1 MTKNSHVPHGQ
12 LVADIEAGTI
22 DTVLAVFGDHAGRM
36 VGKRTDG
43 QFYLDVVHTDGTEN
57 CDYLIACDLDNNP
70 IPGFRWASYD
80 QGYGDMRGVVD
91 EATVRY
97 LPWIDKTAMV
107 ICDLVD
113 VDTGEPV
120 AVSPRAMLQAQ
131 VAKADALGWVPMLGS
146 EIEFFLFKEGF
157 DEANALGYRDLTPN
171 SPYLEDYHILQTTKE
186 EDVMGAIRRHLA
198 AAGMPVEFSKGEAG
212 KGQHELNLT
221 YTTAVEMADINLLF
235 KNAVKEIAHSCG
247 KSATFMAKPFFDDA
261 GSSCHI
267 HSSLWSADGEALMP
281 ESGDHHGDDGHHDP
295 HHMSQLFRWYLG
307 GLMATA
313 REFSL
318 LFAPTVNSYKRFQPG
333 SWAPTGVGWDVDNR
347 TLGFRVVGH
356 GKGMRVESR
365 IPGAD
370 ANTYHAFAA
379 TIAGGLYGI
388 EHQIEPP
395 APYQGNGYTATD
407 IERIPWTFAEAI
419 DLWRNSSIARE
430 CFGDDVHH
438 HVLVHA
444 EAEWLAFNSTVT
456 EWERQRYFE
465 RI

>member
-1 MTKNSHVPHGQ
+1 MTKNSHVSHDQ
-12 LVADIEAGTI
+12 LVADIQSGTI
-22 DTVLAVFGDHAGRM
+22 DTVLAVFGDHAGRL

-43 QFYLDVVHTDGTEN
+43 HFYVDVVHEDGTEN

-91 EATVRY
+91 ESTVRY
-97 LPWIDKTAMV
+97 LPWIDKTALV
-107 ICDLVD
+107 LVDLVD
-113 VDTGEPV
+113 VDTGAPV
-120 AVSPRAMLQAQ
+120 EVSPRRILQRQ
-131 VAKADALGWVPMLGS
+131 VELAAAEGYVPMIGS
-146 EIEFFLFKEGF
+146 EIEFFLFKEGY
-157 DEANALGYRDLTPN
+157 DEANGLGYRDLTPN
-171 SPYLEDYHILQTTKE
+171 SPYVEDYHILQTTKE
-186 EDVMGAIRRHLA
+186 EDVMGAIRRGLA
-198 AAGMPVEFSKGEAG
+198 GAGMPVEFSKGEAG
-212 KGQHELNLT
+212 RGQHELNLT
-221 YTTAVEMADINLLF
+221 YQTAVEMADINLVF
-235 KNAVKEIAHSCG
+235 KNAVKEIAHQHG
-247 KSATFMAKPFFDDA
+247 RSATFMAKPYFGDA

-267 HSSLWSADGEALMP
+267 HSSLWSPDGQPLMP
-281 ESGDHHGDDGHHDP
+281 GHGHDDP
-295 HHMSQLFRWYLG
+295 HHMSTLFRWYLG

-356 GKGMRVESR
+356 GSGMRVESR

-379 TIAGGLYGI
+379 TIAGGLHGI
-388 EHQIEPP
+388 RNRIEPP
-395 APYQGNGYTATD
+395 APYTGNGYTSTE
-407 IERIPWTFAEAI
+407 IERIPWNFAEAI
-419 DLWRNSSIARE
+419 ELWRSSTVAKE

-438 HVLVHA
+438 HVLHHA
-444 EAEWLAFNSTVT
+444 EAEWLAFNQTVT

>member
-1 MTKNSHVPHGQ
+1 MTKNSHVSHDQ
-12 LVADIEAGTI
+12 LVADIRSGAI
-22 DTVLAVFGDHAGRM
+22 DTVLAVFGDHAGRL

-43 QFYLDVVHTDGTEN
+43 HFYLDTVHEDGTEN

-97 LPWIDKTAMV
+97 LPWIDRTAMV
-107 ICDLVD
+107 LVDLVD
-113 VDTGEPV
+113 VDSAAPV
-120 AVSPRAMLQAQ
+120 EVSPRRILQRQVELAAAQ
-131 VAKADALGWVPMLGS
+131 GYVPMIGS
-146 EIEFFLFKEGF
+146 EIEFFLFKEEY
-157 DEANALGYRDLTPN
+157 DEANELGYRDLTPN
-171 SPYLEDYHILQTTKE
+171 SPYVEDYHILQTTKE
-186 EDVMGAIRRHLA
+186 EDVLGAIRRGLA

-212 KGQHELNLT
+212 RGQHELNLT
-221 YTTAVEMADINLLF
+221 YQTAVEMADINLVF
-235 KNAVKEIAHSCG
+235 KNAVKEIAHQYG
-247 KSATFMAKPFFDDA
+247 KSATFMAKPFFGDA

-267 HSSLWSADGEALMP
+267 HSSLWSPAGEALMP
-281 ESGDHHGDDGHHDP
+281 GDHHDP

-356 GKGMRVESR
+356 GNGMRVESR

-395 APYQGNGYTATD
+395 APYTGNGYTSTE

-419 DLWRNSSIARE
+419 DLWRGSTIAQE

-438 HVLVHA
+438 HVLHHA
-444 EAEWLAFNSTVT
+444 EAEWLAFNQTVT
-456 EWERQRYFE
+456 DWERQRYFE

>member
-1 MTKNSHVPHGQ
+1 VTKNSHVSHDQ
-12 LVADIEAGTI
+12 LVADIQSGAI
-22 DTVLAVFGDHAGRM
+22 DTVLAVFGDHAGRL

-43 QFYLDVVHTDGTEN
+43 HFYLDVVHEDGTEN

-91 EATVRY
+91 ESTVRY

-107 ICDLVD
+107 LVDLVD
-113 VDTGEPV
+113 VDSAAPV
-120 AVSPRAMLQAQ
+120 EVSPRRMLQHQVELAAAQ
-131 VAKADALGWVPMLGS
+131 GYVPMIGS
-146 EIEFFLFKEGF
+146 EIEFFLFKEAF
-157 DEANALGYRDLTPN
+157 DEANELGYRDLTPN
-171 SPYLEDYHILQTTKE
+171 SPYVEDYHILQTTKE
-186 EDVMGAIRRHLA
+186 EDVLGAIRRGLA

-221 YTTAVEMADINLLF
+221 YQTAVEMADINLVF
-235 KNAVKEIAHSCG
+235 KNAVKEIAHQYG
-247 KSATFMAKPFFDDA
+247 KSATFMAKPFFGDA

-267 HSSLWSADGEALMP
+267 HSSLWSPTGEALMP
-281 ESGDHHGDDGHHDP
+281 EAHGEGHHDP

-313 REFSL
+313 KEFSL

-333 SWAPTGVGWDVDNR
+333 SWAPTGIGWDVDNR

-388 EHQIEPP
+388 QNQIDPP
-395 APYQGNGYTATD
+395 APYTGNGYTSTE

-419 DLWRNSSIARE
+419 QLWSDSTIAKE

-438 HVLVHA
+438 HVLHHA
-444 EAEWLAFNSTVT
+444 EAEWLAFNQSVT
-456 EWERQRYFE
+456 DWERQRYFE

>member
-1 MTKNSHVPHGQ
+1 VTKNSHVSHDQ
-12 LVADIEAGTI
+12 LVADIQSGAI
-22 DTVLAVFGDHAGRM
+22 DTVLAVFGDHAGRL

-43 QFYLDVVHTDGTEN
+43 RFYADVVHADGTEN

-91 EATVRY
+91 ESTVRY
-97 LPWIDKTAMV
+97 LPWIDRTALV
-107 ICDLVD
+107 LVDLVD
-113 VDTGEPV
+113 VDNGAPV
-120 AVSPRAMLQAQ
+120 EVSPRRIVQRQ
-131 VAKADALGWVPMLGS
+131 VALAAAQGYVPMIGS
-146 EIEFFLFKEGF
+146 EIEFFLFKEAY
-157 DEANALGYRDLTPN
+157 DEANELGYRDLTPN
-171 SPYLEDYHILQTTKE
+171 SPYVEDYHILQTTKE
-186 EDVMGAIRRHLA
+186 EDVMGAIRRGLA

-212 KGQHELNLT
+212 RGQHELNLT
-221 YTTAVEMADINLLF
+221 YQTAVEMADINLVF
-235 KNAVKEIAHSCG
+235 KNAVKEIAHQYG
-247 KSATFMAKPFFDDA
+247 RSATFMAKPFFGDA

-267 HSSLWSADGEALMP
+267 HSSLWSTTGEALMP
-281 ESGDHHGDDGHHDP
+281 DTGHDDP

-388 EHQIEPP
+388 QNQIDPP
-395 APYQGNGYTATD
+395 APYTGNGYTSTE

-419 DLWRNSSIARE
+419 DLWRDSAIAKE

-438 HVLVHA
+438 HVLHHA
-444 EAEWLAFNSTVT
+444 EAEWLAFNQTVT